1 MSVSNWRAILVPLVV
16 LALAAALA
24 HPGACRVWKE
34 SVDSA
39 SLSVSFVLLPTL
51 FQFFGGPLFIF
62 ASSTTLVISWTR
74 DCRSSVFFAGG
85 VLVSAWISL
94 SWINFGW
101 SNPGDATTSGKF
113 CIRGSWTREYVLEG
127 GDSQKTS
134 TGRTKKSSILISI
147 HDGRSYSPMFWRTG
161 RSFFEKRLGT
171 VSKSLKYIPWT

>member
-1 MSVSNWRAILVPLVV
+1 MSVSNWRAILVLLVV

-24 HPGACRVWKE
+24 HPAGSGRNLWTRRHY
-34 SVDSA
+34 
-39 SLSVSFVLLPTL
+39 LSVSFFSQPL

-74 DCRSSVFFAGG
+74 DCRSSSVFFAGG

-101 SNPGDATTSGKF
+101 SKPGDTTTSGMF
-113 CIRGSWTREYVLEG
+113 CIRGSWTWEYVLEG

-134 TGRTKKSSILISI
+134 TGRTKKPSTLISI
-147 HDGRSYSPMFWRTG
+147 HDGRSYRPMFWRTG
-161 RSFFEKRLGT
+161 RYFF
-171 VSKSLKYIPWT
+171 